1 MIRKA
6 KTKDIS
12 RIGELLIQ
20 VNLVHYNARPDIF
33 KKARKYNDEEVA
45 DIINDKNRPILV
57 AVDENADVTGYCF
70 CVFEQHKDSALLT
83 DIKTLYI
90 DDLCGDEKLRG
101 KGIGKKLY
109 HAAVQLAKTEGCYN
123 ITLNVWGG
131 NDSALKFYESLGLK
145 VQKTGMECIL

>member
-57 AVDENADVTGYCF
+57 AVDENDDVTGYCF

-90 DDLCGDEKLRG
+90 DDLCVDEKLRG

-109 HAAVQLAKTEGCYN
+109 NAAVQLAKTEGCYN

-145 VQKTGMECIL
+145 VQKTGMEYIL